1 MKFLDK
7 KIMKKPLSKLKKIL
21 GKRKQLNK
29 TGTMLILFSILILT
43 PLCLQASKIK
53 GRFYISD
60 YYSSDSGNNDF
71 NVLTSKLK
79 IYKRE
84 DDESFLSFNLNGRSR
99 TKISDRDVHNKVPEY
114 RFQDLWIGY
123 KLPKKNL
130 KITLGRQLIGE
141 MYNTSIDG
149 INVKYFIND
158 RKGFGIFGGLAPDKY
173 DNSFNTEF
181 RSLGLYGFFEQNKFK
196 LNFGYEN
203 LNYNGKTDRE
213 YFSARLHSDLGSKVR
228 LYASSS
234 ISVDQISDSFDVE
247 RVSTSLQYT
256 LSKPLRFN
264 IFYNYYRAIK
274 YFESSKQFF
283 DRIDRLDSYYLDTN
297 SLTRVGMRVD
307 YKLSR
312 LLRLYTAV
320 AYQQREVYNEDAF
333 RFTLGIK
340 RLDFYGFDISTRY
353 RHISNY
359 TSTDDEFN
367 VNISRMIMNRLDI
380 SVYASHEEEELEI
393 EGGFTS
399 RILTYGTSLYW
410 QINKHFFAMLF
421 VERYDEEDYDNTSVF
436 TQVGY
441 RL

>member
-1 MKFLDK
+1 MDANKLNF
-7 KIMKKPLSKLKKIL
+7 SLKKMLKNRTHVHIYNIVTIL
-21 GKRKQLNK
+21 V
-29 TGTMLILFSILILT
+29 LFSILILI
-43 PLCLQASKIK
+43 PSSLQASKIK

-84 DDESFLSFNLNGRSR
+84 DNKSFLSFNINGRYR
-99 TKISDRDVHNKVPEY
+99 TKISDRDVNNKIPEY

-123 KLPKKNL
+123 KLPQENF
-130 KITLGRQLIGE
+130 KIKLGRQLIGE

-149 INVKYFIND
+149 LNVKYFITD
-158 RKGFGIFGGLAPDKY
+158 KKGFGVFGGLAPDKY
-173 DNSFNTEF
+173 DNSFNTKF
-181 RSLGLYGFFEQNKFK
+181 SSFGLYGFFEEKKFK
-196 LNFGYEN
+196 LDLGYEN
-203 LNYNGKTDRE
+203 LHYKGKTDRE
-213 YFSARLHSDLGSKVR
+213 YFSTRLHSDISSKLR

-234 ISVDQISDSFDVE
+234 ISVDQISDSFDIE
-247 RVSTSLQYT
+247 RVSTSIQYT
-256 LSKPLRFN
+256 LSKAIRFN
-264 IFYNYYRAIK
+264 VFYNYYRAIK

-297 SLTRVGMRVD
+297 SLTRVGMRAD
-307 YKLSR
+307 YKVSR
-312 LLRLYTAV
+312 LLRFYTAA
-320 AYQQREVYNEDAF
+320 AYQKRELYNQDAL
-333 RFTLGIK
+333 RFTLGVK
-340 RLDFYGFDISTRY
+340 RLDFYGFDISGRY
-353 RHISNY
+353 RHINNY

-367 VNISRMIMNRLDI
+367 VNISKMIMNKLDI

-399 RILTYGTSLYW
+399 RVLTYGTSLYW
-410 QINKHFFAMLF
+410 QINRHFFAMLF
-421 VERYDEEDYDNTSVF
+421 VERYDEQNYYNTSVF